1 MGRTNPTYRDA
12 LRRLEADCQS
22 FRRALRRQYQADFDR
37 LFDRARNHADAAGYY
52 NGTDPQFA
60 FVLSVLLAQEVE
72 LRELRAQVEDDEP
85 G

>member
-12 LRRLEADCQS
+12 IRRLQQDCRP
-22 FRRALRRQYQADFDR
+22 FRRALRQQYQADFDR
-37 LFDRARNHADAAGYY
+37 LFDRARTHADAAGYY

-60 FVLSVLLAQEVE
+60 FVLSVLLAHEVE
-72 LRELRAQVEDDEP
+72 LRELRDRIEDDEP